1 MVVCSFSLSIFLYVL
16 IVFITISAQIGVC
29 YGMLGDNLLSK
40 SNVIALY
47 NQNNIRKMRIYVELL
62 ESFYA

>member
-1 MVVCSFSLSIFLYVL
+1 MVSIILLQLGLLVATL
-16 IVFITISAQIGVC
+16 DTTSAQIGVC